1 MGLGKL
7 GINGMILIGILV
19 SISSILVSVMSM
31 INGTHTNE
39 EGGETTNYKTTWR
52 FVNAILRTISLL
64 MIVGIWVSVTFINKN
79 SVLSTDFTW
88 RLIIGTTIFLY
99 LASAVLN
106 WVNLFVPWGK
116 GPGVHIARI
125 IIETLNICI
134 GLIQFGS
141 YCTKFMANVKQQGVT
156 DVMNKNPI
164 YEKFMEFIHGK
175 NLQTTTSSFEDA
187 KRQLQAKA
195 TVQATQEASQTSP
208 KKEFG
213 ERQRRRNPPKKRKKR
228 RNN

>member
-31 INGTHTNE
+31 VNGTHTNE
-39 EGGETTNYKTTWR
+39 ESGETTNYKTTWR
-52 FVNAILRTISLL
+52 LINAILRTISLL
-64 MIVGIWVSVTFINKN
+64 MIVGIWVSVTFINKT

-106 WVNLFVPWGK
+106 WVNLFIPWGK

-125 IIETLNICI
+125 IIESINICL
-134 GLIQFGS
+134 GLIQFWS
-141 YCTKFMANVKQQGVT
+141 YCTKFMANAKQQGIT
-156 DVMNKNPI
+156 DVFNKNPM
-164 YEKFMEFIHGK
+164 YEGLIETLHGK
-175 NLQTTTSSFEDA
+175 NLESTVSTFKQAEQ
-187 KRQLQAKA
+187 KMQAKA
-195 TVQATQEASQTSP
+195 TVQATQEASQKTTP
-208 KKEFG
+208 NKAFG
-213 ERQRRRNPPKKRKKR
+213 ERQRRRNPSKRRKKK
-228 RNN
+228 

>member
-1 MGLGKL
+1 
-7 GINGMILIGILV
+7 
-19 SISSILVSVMSM
+19 
-31 INGTHTNE
+31 
-39 EGGETTNYKTTWR
+39 
-52 FVNAILRTISLL
+52 
-64 MIVGIWVSVTFINKN
+64 MIVGIWVSVTFINKT

-106 WVNLFVPWGK
+106 WINLLVSWGK

-134 GLIQFGS
+134 GLIQFWS
-141 YCTKFMANVKQQGVT
+141 YCTKFIANVKQQGVT

-164 YEKFMEFIHGK
+164 YEGLMETVHGGK
-175 NLQTTTSSFEDA
+175 DLKTTTSSFKAAE
-187 KRQLQAKA
+187 RQLQAKA

-228 RNN
+228 K